1 MSFGTNVYNFTQY
14 GNDVPGLIEFVRTA
28 DELGFHNMRFL
39 DHVVG
44 IVAEKHGGIAQTPYT
59 NKSYIH
65 EIFTL
70 IAYLA
75 ALTHRIQF
83 VTGVLVPTQRETCL
97 VAKQAAEIDILSG
110 GRLRLGMGVGYNA
123 VEFETLGANFKTRG
137 KRFEE
142 QVAVMRAFWTEEEVN
157 YKGQW
162 HNIRDASLAPLPIQR
177 PIPIWFGMGR
187 MYAPVPSDAILER
200 VGRLADGWLP
210 MIQPGPEGRECVRK
224 VHAAARA
231 AGRDPAKLGMD
242 VSLVVADKSKAQ
254 LIDEVKAFRELGA
267 TYINAY
273 FPASSAKGEIEAM
286 KRFRGEVMDSLA

>member
-1 MSFGTNVYNFTQY
+1 MNFGTNVYNFTQY
-14 GNDVPGLIEFVRTA
+14 GDDVPGLIEFVREA
-28 DELGFHNMRFL
+28 DALGFHNMRFL
-39 DHVVG
+39 DHVIG

-65 EIFTL
+65 EVFTL

-75 ALTHRIQF
+75 ALTRRIQF

-123 VEFETLGANFKTRG
+123 VEFAALGANFKDRG

-142 QVAVMRAFWTEEEVN
+142 QVAVMRAFWTQEEVTF
-157 YKGQW
+157 KGQW
-162 HNIRDASLAPLPIQR
+162 HSIRDASLAPLPIQR

-187 MYAPVPSDAILER
+187 MYAPVPSDAILAR

-210 MIQPGPEGRECVRK
+210 MIQPGPEAVECVRK

-231 AGRDPAKLGMD
+231 AGRDPAQIGMD
-242 VSLVVADKSKAQ
+242 VSLVVGNKTRSQ
-254 LIDEVKAFRELGA
+254 LIDEVGAFRELGA
-267 TYINAY
+267 THINAY
-273 FPASSAKGEIEAM
+273 FPASSAKGEIDSM
-286 KRFRGEVMDSLA
+286 RRFRSDVMDAG